1 MLFEKKIIRLSVY
14 LNSHELCREYKS
26 LLLKKLKENYEKK
39 AFEKY
44 GIIDKIISIESIYF
58 EEMMKTNPN
67 IYFLINTNVETYF
80 PVKDDEI
87 ELEIS
92 KILSYGIYLERE
104 CFHILIPSLPKSFE
118 LKKDSQLY
126 YSSNGQN
133 IRVGDK
139 IKFSISSVRYE
150 KSGFHCLGKIIE

>member
-14 LNSHELCREYKS
+14 LNSQELCREYKY
-26 LLLKKLKENYEKK
+26 LLLDKLKENYEKK

-44 GIIDKIISIESIYF
+44 GIINKVLSIENIYY

-92 KILSYGIYLERE
+92 KILTYGIYLERE
-104 CFHILIPSLPKSFE
+104 CFHILIPSLPTSFE
-118 LKKDSQLY
+118 LKKDKELY
-126 YSSNGQN
+126 YSSNGKD
-133 IRVGDK
+133 IRVGHK
-139 IKFSISSVRYE
+139 IKFRISSVRYE